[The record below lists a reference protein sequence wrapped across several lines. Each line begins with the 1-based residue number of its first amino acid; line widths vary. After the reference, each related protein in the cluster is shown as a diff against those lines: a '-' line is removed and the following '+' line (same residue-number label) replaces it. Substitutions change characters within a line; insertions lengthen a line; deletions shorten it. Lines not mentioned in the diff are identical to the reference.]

1 MKILNFFYENPPEF
15 KELFE
20 RKIRLNSKHT
30 LLCGAL
36 KSGKKALILNYLR
49 DFKTEEF
56 LFLNFK
62 DLRFSLQALENL
74 EIFLQD
80 KAIKIIVFY
89 GIDVNFKF
97 DFSKLLS
104 RYQFI
109 LASEFL
115 SLNFKDFEK
124 IELDFLDFEEFLS
137 QNSIKDATSS
147 QLGNY
152 LQSGRANLSEN
163 IELNDYLQSYFT
175 ALELEIFKFIAL
187 HLGLEF
193 SVNALYTKLKK
204 EMKISKD
211 KLYEC
216 INLLCQRGLIF
227 FVPHHQKRLK
237 RTYFTDFA
245 FKNALLIQRD
255 FSTLFANL
263 VLCELFKFKQPIF
276 YTKEFDFYLEKSKI
290 GFICSAL
297 QDIDL
302 LRLKAQK
309 ILPKVLEKEIFHVVF
324 ITLSSQDQFFEQG
337 VKFEI
342 VPFETW
348 ALSF

>member
-15 KELFE
+15 KGLFE
-20 RKIRLNSKHT
+20 RKIRLDNKHT

-49 DFKTEEF
+49 DFKAEEF

-62 DLRFSLQALENL
+62 DLRFNLQALEHL

-80 KAIKIIVFY
+80 KAVKIIVFY
-89 GIDVNFKF
+89 GIDTGFNF
-97 DFSKLLS
+97 DFSRLLS
-104 RYQFI
+104 KYQFI

-115 SLNFKDFEK
+115 SLNFKDFKK
-124 IELDFLDFEEFLS
+124 IKLDFLDFEEFLS
-137 QNSIKDATSS
+137 QNSTKNAS

-152 LQSGRANLSEN
+152 LQNGRANVSET
-163 IELNDYLQSYFT
+163 IELNEYLKSHFNT
-175 ALELEIFKFIAL
+175 LELEVFKFIAL
-187 HLGLEF
+187 HLGFDF
-193 SVNALYTKLKK
+193 SVNALYAKLKK

-211 KLYEC
+211 RLYEC
-216 INLLCQRGLIF
+216 INLLYERGLIF

-237 RTYFTDFA
+237 KAYFTDFA
-245 FKNALLIQRD
+245 FKNALVIQRD

-263 VLCELFKFKQPIF
+263 VLCELFKFKEEIF

-297 QDIDL
+297 QDVDL
-302 LRLKAQK
+302 LRLRARK
-309 ILPKVLEKEIFHVVF
+309 ILPKLLENEVFHVVF
-324 ITLSSQDQFFEQG
+324 LTLSSQMQFFEQG

-342 VPFETW
+342 LPFETW